1 MRALTTSAGVPIIAP
16 TNLKTFLI
24 GLVMDQVSAWAT
36 FREEKKLC
44 PKIGGSVRVK
54 NSEVGFSQFFAIFED
69 ILKCKACS

>member
-36 FREEKKLC
+36 FREEKNCALDFMIIFLKNHNFT
-44 PKIGGSVRVK
+44 ISIK
-54 NSEVGFSQFFAIFED
+54 NSDLLF
-69 ILKCKACS
+69 

>member
-36 FREEKKLC
+36 FREEKNRALKLLA
-44 PKIGGSVRVK
+44 
-54 NSEVGFSQFFAIFED
+54 QFG
-69 ILKCKACS
+69 

>member
-44 PKIGGSVRVK
+44 PKIVGSVRVK
-54 NSEVGFSQFFAIFED
+54 
-69 ILKCKACS
+69 K